1 MIRRRPAR
9 WPRRQYAVSQ
19 PVWTSVDCFLSCV
32 EVFGFFQTRKYQKF
46 HLLFSRKPMGPM
58 HAEFFPLPPASPPR
72 AESFALPPASPPET
86 PQKNDRFKSSFECW
100 KCGKYATYR
109 CTRCTVAF
117 YCCQTCQLEDWKQH
131 SCICND
137 LQHIKRQRESG
148 VSLLC
153 PKRVCNM

>member
-1 MIRRRPAR
+1 M
-9 WPRRQYAVSQ
+9 
-19 PVWTSVDCFLSCV
+19 
-32 EVFGFFQTRKYQKF
+32 
-46 HLLFSRKPMGPM
+46 LFSQKPTSPM
-58 HAEFFPLPPASPPR
+58 R

-86 PQKNDRFKSSFECW
+86 PQKSDRFKSSFECW

-117 YCCQTCQLEDWKQH
+117 YCCQRCQLEDWRQH

-137 LQHIKRQRESG
+137 LQHIKRQREDG

-153 PKRVCNM
+153 PKRKCM